1 MGKVLALRLLP
12 MAYRLADS
20 DAGMVGHNPVCTET
34 GHDGGSV
41 IAVEADDCVKI
52 DGVSDEIVLSLLSE
66 SFPLRDNAPTL
77 AAREGG
83 LTDNFESAFSSAG
96 KVAFRTG

>member
-1 MGKVLALRLLP
+1 MGKALALRLLP
-12 MAYRLADS
+12 MGYRLADPAS
-20 DAGMVGHNPVCTET
+20 MVGLNPVPTET

-41 IAVEADDCVKI
+41 IAVEADDRVKI

-83 LTDNFESAFSSAG
+83 LTDNSESAFSCAG
-96 KVAFRTG
+96 NVAFRTG